1 MMLPQFKGKSTM
13 DLILSG
19 DRTRTTRSNT
29 EVERMIRDY
38 NPKDGDIFNLKGMI
52 IRQSDNAG
60 NYVFTE
66 ITGVYQFTQEYQ
78 NETWEKEGWRK
89 EVTDKLIGQYPIAIE
104 FRVVKRPSE
113 LMTISEDTGKEQVEI
128 VSNTQENLN
137 KIIKNKIIIKKELQD
152 GTLRKSEWNG
162 SIYFITSDNK
172 IMGSGKTNLGKETI
186 KDKNIIEKVLAKAV
200 PYKSQNCE

>member
-1 MMLPQFKGKSTM
+1 
-13 DLILSG
+13 
-19 DRTRTTRSNT
+19 
-29 EVERMIRDY
+29 MIRDY

-152 GTLRKSEWNG
+152 GTLRKSEWN
-162 SIYFITSDNK
+162 K
-172 IMGSGKTNLGKETI
+172 R
-186 KDKNIIEKVLAKAV
+186 
-200 PYKSQNCE
+200 